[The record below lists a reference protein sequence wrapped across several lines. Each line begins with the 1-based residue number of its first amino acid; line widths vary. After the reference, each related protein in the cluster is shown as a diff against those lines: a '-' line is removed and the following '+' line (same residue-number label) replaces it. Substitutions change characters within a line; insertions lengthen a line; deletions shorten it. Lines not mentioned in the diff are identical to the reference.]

1 MPKALTIIRDEH
13 RTISAILHGMEYLV
27 RKIRTQKKKVDPR
40 VFRAMLYYLDTF
52 SERAHHPK
60 EDQFLFS
67 ALRSRGA
74 GAEALITELEK
85 EHAGG
90 EDALRR
96 LALALNR
103 FEEGGDREFPA
114 FESAVGRFVDSYR
127 DHMRKEEELLFPL
140 ARQLLTDADWAAIDR
155 EFETNRDP
163 LADSRDTRDF
173 EKLFQRIAEIAPPPI
188 GLGTEAPL
196 R

>member
-27 RKIRTQKKKVDPR
+27 RKIHAQKKKVDPR
-40 VFRAMLYYLDTF
+40 VFHAMLYYLDTF

-60 EDQFLFS
+60 EDQFLFK
-67 ALRSRGA
+67 ALRARGA

-96 LALALNR
+96 LAQALNR
-103 FEEGGDREFPA
+103 YEEGGDREFPD
-114 FESAVGRFVDSYR
+114 FERAVERFVGGYR
-127 DHMRKEEELLFPL
+127 EHMRKEEELLFPL

-155 EFETNRDP
+155 EFGANRDP

>member
-1 MPKALTIIRDEH
+1 MPKALTVIENEH

-27 RKIRTQKKKVDPR
+27 WAIRKRKKKVDPR
-40 VFRAMLYYLDTF
+40 VFHAMLYYLDTF

-67 ALRSRGA
+67 ALRRRGA

-96 LALALNR
+96 LAQALNR
-103 FEEGGDREFPA
+103 YEEGGDREFPG

-127 DHMRKEEELLFPL
+127 EHMRKEEEYLFPL
-140 ARQLLTDADWAAIDR
+140 ARELLKEADWAAIDQAFA
-155 EFETNRDP
+155 ENRDP
-163 LADSRDTRDF
+163 LGDSRDTRDF
-173 EKLFQRIAEIAPPPI
+173 DKLFQRIVELAPPPI
-188 GLGTEAPL
+188 GLGSPAT
-196 R
+196 

>member
-27 RKIRTQKKKVDPR
+27 AKIRKGNKKVDPR
-40 VFRAMLYYLDTF
+40 VFHAMLYYLDTF

-60 EDQFLFS
+60 EDLFLFK

-90 EDALRR
+90 ENALRR
-96 LALALNR
+96 LAQALNR
-103 FEEGGDREFPA
+103 YEEGGDKEFPG
-114 FESAVGRFVDSYR
+114 FQRAVERFVGSYR

-140 ARQLLTDADWAAIDR
+140 AEELLKEADWAVIDQAFA
-155 EFETNRDP
+155 ENRDS
-163 LADSRDTRDF
+163 LSGMRDTRDF
-173 EKLFQRIAEIAPPPI
+173 EKLFQRIVELAPPPI
-188 GLGTEAPL
+188 GLGSEAPL